1 MAMELQGRSVLELML
16 VLVLIQIVLD
26 VVAGKG
32 IALIMVDTSFY
43 PITHHWSTLLQH
55 WGSRLLLG
63 IGAYWGW

>member
-1 MAMELQGRSVLELML
+1 MEFRL
-16 VLVLIQIVLD
+16 VMVLIRIVLH

-55 WGSRLLLG
+55 WELRLLLG